1 MPFGGRLKF
10 AASSGAVE
18 IPGRP
23 FDLGGELNLA
33 SAFVDG
39 TNLLAQ
45 ITARTAASNSAS
57 NLEHAAAW
65 LYWLDA
71 AVLQIRRTKKLRQ
84 KDAPPAVVF
93 CNLAS

>member
-1 MPFGGRLKF
+1 L
-10 AASSGAVE
+10 
-18 IPGRP
+18 
-23 FDLGGELNLA
+23 ELPAGHSA

-57 NLEHAAAW
+57 NLEHAAAAAW

-71 AVLQIRRTKKLRQ
+71 AVCKSAAQKNYGRRTRL
-84 KDAPPAVVF
+84 
-93 CNLAS
+93 LL